1 MLPTVNRLAL
11 DNLLSLL
18 WCPLQ
23 GFTPAKR
30 PRDARLGMTEE
41 ATKDEGLTK
50 TGSKKSLLAP
60 QPSSA
65 KSSPGAV
72 LPRPS
77 IDPTMPGECS
87 AQRQLI
93 LWVHQTSK
101 LPAGPM

>member
-1 MLPTVNRLAL
+1 
-11 DNLLSLL
+11 
-18 WCPLQ
+18 
-23 GFTPAKR
+23 
-30 PRDARLGMTEE
+30 MTEE

-60 QPSSA
+60 QTASA

-87 AQRQLI
+87 VQR
-93 LWVHQTSK
+93 
-101 LPAGPM
+101 LPYL

>member
-1 MLPTVNRLAL
+1 MLPIVNGLAL
-11 DNLLSLL
+11 DDLLSSC

-41 ATKDEGLTK
+41 ATKNEGLTK

-60 QPSSA
+60 VTSSA
-65 KSSPGAV
+65 KSSPAAV

-77 IDPTMPGECS
+77 IDPTMPGERS
-87 AQRQLI
+87 AQRLPES
-93 LWVHQTSK
+93 WMYQT
-101 LPAGPM
+101 LLHA